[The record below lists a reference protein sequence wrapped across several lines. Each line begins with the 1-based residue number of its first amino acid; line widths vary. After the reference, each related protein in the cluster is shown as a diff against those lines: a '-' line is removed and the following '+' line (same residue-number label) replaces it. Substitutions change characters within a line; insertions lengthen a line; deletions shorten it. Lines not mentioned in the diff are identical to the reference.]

1 MRPSRLIES
10 RPAIASEARKK
21 MCPFSASA
29 RIVSRPGTASAL
41 NETER
46 SGTRMRPRSCLRM
59 RVTYTP
65 RRAVL
70 SHELSKN
77 RKARK
82 SRNHET
88 TKPRNHETTK
98 GRCHEG
104 SKARRTGDW
113 HAVRR
118 AARRADAGQEAA
130 VNESG

>member
-82 SRNHET
+82 
-88 TKPRNHETTK
+88 PRNHETTK

-118 AARRADAGQEAA
+118 AARSADAGQEAA